1 MLGCLTITLSYSN
14 ERFKSQ
20 DTLDNI
26 TNEPISGGYEIP
38 DHIIENLK
46 KGNVPQASPFGIKAS
61 STDLNGFTGENMDNL
76 TGYEDYTNYKG
87 VDHTEP
93 YYSIKDLQE
102 ENRNDEIRDVLS
114 IFISFLMPLGFYLLY
129 KLLKKMIII
138 ANESE

>member
-1 MLGCLTITLSYSN
+1 MRIHIYGCVLSMLSIVKGFLAGPRLGRLTITLSYSN

-76 TGYEDYTNYKG
+76 TGYEDYTNY
-87 VDHTEP
+87 
-93 YYSIKDLQE
+93 
-102 ENRNDEIRDVLS
+102 
-114 IFISFLMPLGFYLLY
+114 
-129 KLLKKMIII
+129 
-138 ANESE
+138 